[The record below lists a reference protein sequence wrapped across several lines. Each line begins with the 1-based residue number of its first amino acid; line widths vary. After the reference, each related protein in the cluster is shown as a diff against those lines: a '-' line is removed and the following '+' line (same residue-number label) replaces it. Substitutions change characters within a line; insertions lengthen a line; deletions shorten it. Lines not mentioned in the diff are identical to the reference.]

1 MFYLVVG
8 VGWNCSFNLHTDKTD
23 CVSIKVNE
31 QQVHRAALPLCR
43 DIESVFLLP
52 ALTLAVL
59 DEGQFNELVFHEGSP
74 HQLQENQ
81 NFFFLTANILSLFS
95 TLILLTLKLCVYL
108 HGDCVCEQGNTLHGL
123 VSTAATTSP
132 HRHTGW
138 DKEVVCLPRQL
149 PPNLHQSVPWLAAAP
164 RVHLQPPPH

>member
-1 MFYLVVG
+1 MNNRYIVLLYLCAETLRACFYYLHSH
-8 VGWNCSFNLHTDKTD
+8 WLCSMKGSSTSSCFMK
-23 CVSIKVNE
+23 E
-31 QQVHRAALPLCR
+31 
-43 DIESVFLLP
+43 
-52 ALTLAVL
+52 VL
-59 DEGQFNELVFHEGSP
+59 ISCKRIRI
-74 HQLQENQ
+74 
-81 NFFFLTANILSLFS
+81 FFFLTANILSLFS